1 MIRRPPRSTRTD
13 TLFPY
18 TTLFRSAAVLV
29 VRQGEVE
36 DGAPRNVVRHPE
48 SPAVRLDDRLTK
60 HEAHAHPVGF
70 GREERPE
77 YPIPAFRRQSSSRIC
92 YGPENSTRRVTSGF
106 TAQGSWTLSHRI
118 HGVDCIL
125 N

>member
-70 GREERPE
+70 GREERLE
-77 YPIPAFRRQSSSRIC
+77 YPIPAFRIQSSSRIC
-92 YGPENSTRRVTSGF
+92 HGHENRARSGTF
-106 TAQGSWTLSHRI
+106 RFHAQGSWTLGHRL
-118 HGVDCIL
+118 HGDAI
-125 N
+125 